1 MTDEIN
7 EKTRFSVEIKYMI
20 GSIIFMVTT
29 LITAVSGYNEIKTS
43 VKLNTRTIALV
54 AKKQDT
60 HLESYQKMNSTVV
73 ANGVTLKNIESDIK
87 DTKEDLKYLIRKA
100 DSK

>member
-1 MTDEIN
+1 MANEIN

-20 GSIIFMVTT
+20 GSIMFMVTT

-60 HLESYQKMNSTVV
+60 HLESYQKMNTTVV
-73 ANGVTLKNIESDIK
+73 KNGEKLKNIETLIK
-87 DTKEDLKYLIRKA
+87 DNKSDLKYLIRKA